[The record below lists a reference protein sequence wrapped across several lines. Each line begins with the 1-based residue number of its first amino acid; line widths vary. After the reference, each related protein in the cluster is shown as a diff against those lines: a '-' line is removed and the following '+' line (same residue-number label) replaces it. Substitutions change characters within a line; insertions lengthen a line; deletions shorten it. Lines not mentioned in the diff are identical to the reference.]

1 MLRTVFVFVALA
13 IGWGFAFQSPLYAAS
28 LYLWIAYFRPESWAW
43 KWPGADYRMR
53 RTNYTPRSRANASS
67 AGNKGPSF
75 SATASRTVSTI
86 TCVARSI
93 SIF

>member
-1 MLRTVFVFVALA
+1 MLRTVFVFIALA

-43 KWPGADYRMR
+43 D
-53 RTNYTPRSRANASS
+53 
-67 AGNKGPSF
+67 
-75 SATASRTVSTI
+75 
-86 TCVARSI
+86 